1 LPEIEALAHQAHV
14 SAAWLGEEFKNGQ
27 APAVSAAGLIQRRSR
42 HPPVSGGTKHPN
54 AGRQCMLPVSRGPT
68 RCTKTILRA
77 RSAAVAHVLSLT
89 FLSNVVAYVCRAPPR
104 QEIGIMLARL
114 DNLPQRHRSKTL
126 HAAAPEV
133 DFRTSVRCERISGRH
148 DPRSRNS
155 PSRACHAKPLAIGIS
170 LAEIAGIAGSTESW
184 QRLARAV
191 VEIYIQP
198 IDVRMLDKNTTMG

>member
-1 LPEIEALAHQAHV
+1 LPEIEALVHQAHV

-27 APAVSAAGLIQRRSR
+27 ARAVSAAGLIQRRSR

-68 RCTKTILRA
+68 RRTKTILRA

-89 FLSNVVAYVCRAPPR
+89 FLSNVVAYVCRAHLDR
-104 QEIGIMLARL
+104 IGIMLARL

-133 DFRTSVRCERISGRH
+133 DFPTSERCERISGRH
-148 DPRSRNS
+148 DPRSGNS

-184 QRLARAV
+184 QRLARAG
-191 VEIYIQP
+191 VEI
-198 IDVRMLDKNTTMG
+198 